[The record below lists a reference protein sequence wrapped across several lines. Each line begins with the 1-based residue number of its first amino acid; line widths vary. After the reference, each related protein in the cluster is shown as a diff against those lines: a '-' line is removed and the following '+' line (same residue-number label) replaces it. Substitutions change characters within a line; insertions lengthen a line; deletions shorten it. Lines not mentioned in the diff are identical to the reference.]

1 MVRQAAVTI
10 DAPARRPRDNA
21 RRGRRGREALPVRS
35 TRLFGIPLAEVAYD
49 DVLDLVNRALA
60 APSDTPLTLDAIWRY
75 HESPMASPHDKGQPT
90 QVRISGSG
98 AVGLHHT
105 QPGHERCVEFA
116 SSRPEEGRRSRRA

>member
-60 APSDTPLTLDAIWRY
+60 APSDTPLTLDAINTMGLS
-75 HESPMASPHDKGQPT
+75 ESCFDPRMRDALLTYDVIVPDGM
-90 QVRISGSG
+90 
-98 AVGLHHT
+98 
-105 QPGHERCVEFA
+105 
-116 SSRPEEGRRSRRA
+116 